1 VEWTGAVEG
10 QFVARLLVLAE
21 DRPGMLADVTGA
33 IGEAGSNI
41 RTLETRQENLHA
53 RIEIA
58 LEIKDR
64 RQLDRILAAIKRKPG
79 VFNVE
84 RVYKV

>member
-1 VEWTGAVEG
+1 M
-10 QFVARLLVLAE
+10 
-21 DRPGMLADVTGA
+21 PY
-33 IGEAGSNI
+33 
-41 RTLETRQENLHA
+41 A